1 MEKKRK
7 EYLKQKKE
15 EDINALE
22 EKIESLEKMDTT
34 IDESIAK
41 IMKIKNIIN

>member
-7 EYLKQKKE
+7 EYLKQKEE
-15 EDINALE
+15 EDINVLE
-22 EKIESLEKMDTT
+22 EKIERLEKMDTT